1 MKRRWTRR
9 RFLQTGTA
17 AAAVGCAV
25 DSGDGS
31 SAPGVEDTHVAQSVD
46 SGPTPAPDSSGTGQ
60 RTGAP
65 DEGPPPGPAPDP
77 DIDPEFWHNGA
88 PWVRATASGEIGTR
102 FNLFNP
108 ADVPMAVN
116 LHLFD
121 PAGAVVAQEH
131 GWRSLQPSMS
141 VHVTLAQI
149 LSEAGRGG
157 DFEGCVWFGS
167 KPESG
172 PTYLGLQGCCIDYYG
187 PGGHTA
193 SVHAMRDF
201 GNSNHDLVWTDLVLP
216 RVVNGERFETWV
228 AISNASGFGGDL
240 PKQAVPEIIIGSDDG
255 AELGKLTLD
264 PIPAYGC
271 RLVELSE
278 IVGDTELES
287 GTIRVVEPELGLV
300 AYAFVLDKVH
310 GGFTNADHF
319 FDRHF
324 VDCVPYGKENNCG
337 TFLEPF

>member
-1 MKRRWTRR
+1 MS
-9 RFLQTGTA
+9 TA
-17 AAAVGCAV
+17 AATVGCTAGSGGDPDV
-25 DSGDGS
+25 PVGDGGDPDAGPVADQGLGPGDPDA
-31 SAPGVEDTHVAQSVD
+31 APT
-46 SGPTPAPDSSGTGQ
+46 
-60 RTGAP
+60 
-65 DEGPPPGPAPDP
+65 GPPADP
-77 DIDPEFWHNGA
+77 DIVADYWHNGA

-108 ADVPMAVN
+108 ADVPMSVN

-121 PAGAVVAQEH
+121 PEGVVAIQEH
-131 GWRSLQPSMS
+131 DWRVLQPSHS
-141 VHVTLAQI
+141 VHVTLAQ
-149 LSEAGRGG
+149 LLAQAGLPA
-157 DFEGCVWFGS
+157 DFEGCIWLGS

-172 PTYLGLQGCCIDYYG
+172 PTFLGLQGCCIDYYG

-216 RVVNGERFETWV
+216 RVVSGERFETWV
-228 AISNASGFGGDL
+228 AVSNASGFGGDL
-240 PKQAVPEIIIGSDDG
+240 PVPATAEIIVAADDG
-255 AELGKLTLD
+255 TERGKTTLG

-271 RLVELSE
+271 RLITVPEIIGETPLS
-278 IVGDTELES
+278 S
-287 GTIRVVEPELGLV
+287 GTIRIKEPKIGLV

-319 FDRHF
+319 FDRNF
-324 VDCVPYGKENNCG
+324 VDCVPFSFENNCA